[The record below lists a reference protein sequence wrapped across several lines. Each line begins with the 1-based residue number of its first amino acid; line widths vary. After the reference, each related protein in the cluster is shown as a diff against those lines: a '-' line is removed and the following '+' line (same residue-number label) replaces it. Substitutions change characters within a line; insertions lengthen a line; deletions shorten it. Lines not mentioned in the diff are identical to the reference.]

1 MSTQKKPPS
10 EARLR
15 ANRANA
21 LKSTG
26 PRTLE
31 GKRIA
36 ARNAI
41 THALTARDLT
51 ALGEAYDA
59 LPATIQHF
67 TESWN
72 PRSAFEQSLVI
83 QLATLCLR
91 LNRCARMETGLFDMS
106 IPMVSPDDCPEVV
119 NAAIAAAFTYHEKSF
134 TSLSR
139 YEANLSRAYERTFK
153 ELLAAQK
160 IDPPAQQ
167 FDSTAPSDG
176 NAPGTGN
183 STAPGDASQEL
194 FDKTNPIDVDNTG
207 PRLLNEAKPPRRL
220 QLESAPEPPETG
232 HRRSGRQINLPKPKP
247 QTVEL
252 IWVNDDDD
260 PDAPP
265 SRFPTPPTAA

>member
-119 NAAIAAAFTYHEKSF
+119 NLIFARYTLSVEGVATEADCKIIGVSATNLGVLMFRARNKLRECLEKKW
-134 TSLSR
+134 TTR
-139 YEANLSRAYERTFK
+139 
-153 ELLAAQK
+153 
-160 IDPPAQQ
+160 
-167 FDSTAPSDG
+167 
-176 NAPGTGN
+176 
-183 STAPGDASQEL
+183 
-194 FDKTNPIDVDNTG
+194 
-207 PRLLNEAKPPRRL
+207 
-220 QLESAPEPPETG
+220 
-232 HRRSGRQINLPKPKP
+232 
-247 QTVEL
+247 
-252 IWVNDDDD
+252 
-260 PDAPP
+260 
-265 SRFPTPPTAA
+265 